1 MRRRLNGLLGRTRRL
16 LAFAGFFV
24 WELLAANVALVWDIL
39 TPGSRVVPGVV
50 RFELRCRS
58 RFEIAL
64 LAELLSL
71 TPGTLV
77 LEVRREPPVLFVH
90 GMYEPDRD
98 AFVGRLRALEGR
110 MLAAVRRRGEADR
123 LEGVGDA
130 SG

>member
-1 MRRRLNGLLGRTRRL
+1 MRRRWSGLLGRPRRL
-16 LAFAGFFV
+16 VVFAAFFV
-24 WELLAANVALVWDIL
+24 RELLVANVALVWDII
-39 TPGSRVVPGVV
+39 TPGSRVAPGVV

-98 AFVGRLRALEGR
+98 AFAARLRALEGR
-110 MLAAVRRRGEADR
+110 MLAAVRRREA
-123 LEGVGDA
+123 EGVGDA
-130 SG
+130 PG